1 MLSLAIVLV
10 LLYIY
15 IYILSSHNRTN
26 LILQSTYTDSDRVDD
41 HFKADVAT
49 RKLPNYDTI
58 QKGMCILSLL
68 RDIKKQFYVDI
79 GVLRSVLTSRLS
91 F

>member
-10 LLYIY
+10 LLY

-68 RDIKKQFYVDI
+68 RDIKNKFYVDI